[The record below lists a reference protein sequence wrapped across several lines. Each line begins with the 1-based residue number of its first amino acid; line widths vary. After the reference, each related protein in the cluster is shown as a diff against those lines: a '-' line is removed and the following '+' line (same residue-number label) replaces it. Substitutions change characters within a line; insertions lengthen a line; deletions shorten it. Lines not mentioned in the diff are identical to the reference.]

1 MKLLS
6 TLALATAFLFFSF
19 SNSSC
24 KSTAPIIDPP
34 SKEIVTTTVTEPVS
48 KSNIIKPAGHA
59 IPSVDVKTLEGKSVN
74 IQDYVGKG
82 KITVMSF
89 WATWCSPCKRELDA
103 INEIYPDWQ
112 EAYDVELLAI
122 TIDDAR
128 SMAKVPALIET
139 KGWEYTILADSKR
152 ELQKA
157 LNFQTVPQT
166 FLLDA
171 EGNIV
176 YTHSGYNPGDEI
188 ELEEKIAAL
197 AEK

>member
-1 MKLLS
+1 MRLLTFFALTTFVILSSFTPANGPYS
-6 TLALATAFLFFSF
+6 T
-19 SNSSC
+19 
-24 KSTAPIIDPP
+24 
-34 SKEIVTTTVTEPVS
+34 V
-48 KSNIIKPAGHA
+48 
-59 IPSVDVKTLEGKSVN
+59 PSVDIKTLEGQTVN
-74 IQDYVGKG
+74 IQDYVGNG

-103 INEIYPDWQ
+103 IADIYEDWQ
-112 EAYDVELLAI
+112 EEYDMELLAV

-128 SMAKVPALIET
+128 SMAKVPALVET

-166 FLLDA
+166 FLIDA

-188 ELEEKIAAL
+188 ELEDKIAEL
-197 AEK
+197 AGK

>member
-1 MKLLS
+1 MRLLTLFTLTSFIVLSSFTPAYGPYS
-6 TLALATAFLFFSF
+6 T
-19 SNSSC
+19 
-24 KSTAPIIDPP
+24 
-34 SKEIVTTTVTEPVS
+34 V
-48 KSNIIKPAGHA
+48 
-59 IPSVDVKTLEGKSVN
+59 PSVDVKTLEGQTVN

-103 INEIYPDWQ
+103 IADIYEDWQ
-112 EAYDVELLAI
+112 EEYDMELLAV

-128 SMAKVPALIET
+128 SMAKVPALVET

-166 FLLDA
+166 FLIDA

-188 ELEEKIAAL
+188 ELEDKIAAL
-197 AEK
+197 AGK